1 MDITQNAT
9 TGKNPSKLYEYA
21 DDIQYSVRCAESE
34 DFRKAKERFK
44 CGNEVI
50 DADFVDTEF
59 DRRYVSYVV
68 TDDSNGN
75 IIAIYSLSCSA
86 CIYTIY
92 EKTYFVPSAEIALFA
107 VDQRYQDIK
116 FKDGDDCLSSAI
128 LSELLYFIFN
138 ITDNTIGAPKIVLYA
153 TPNAVPFYSKC
164 GFVEFQKDMLQNQDR
179 FLDGCTPMY
188 TDIR

>member
-1 MDITQNAT
+1 MDITQNAST
-9 TGKNPSKLYEYA
+9 EKNPNKLYEYA
-21 DDIQYSVRCAESE
+21 DDIIYSVRCAESE
-34 DFRKAKERFK
+34 DFRKVRDAFS

-50 DADFVDTEF
+50 DHDFVDTEF
-59 DRRYVSYVV
+59 DWKYVSYVV

-86 CIYTIY
+86 CVYSIYD
-92 EKTYFVPSAEIALFA
+92 KNYFSPSAEIALFA
-107 VDQRYQDIK
+107 VDQKYQDIK

-128 LSELLYFIFN
+128 FSELIYFIFTM
-138 ITDNTIGAPKIVLYA
+138 TDDTIGATKIVLYA

-179 FLDGCTPMY
+179 YLDGCTPMY